1 MEATGSGVVAVVG
14 TLNLD
19 LVVTLARRPAVGET
33 VLGRSLTER
42 PGGKGANQA
51 RAAAAVAST
60 ALVGATG
67 TDAAGDRMV
76 SDLVDV
82 GVDVTYVRRVSGTSG
97 HAVIEVDDD
106 GDNSIIVISGANSEL
121 TPDDVGAALDALH
134 PAVVMTQLES
144 PTEVTAATA
153 KWCHDNEIRFVLNP
167 SPTAQ
172 VDPSILGEADPL
184 IVNQIE
190 AAYYADLSDDAEP
203 ADLARKLLTISRS
216 VIITR
221 GGDDVVV
228 AGSGPLDI
236 LDVPQVDV
244 VDTTGA
250 GDVFAGTL
258 VAHLANGTTLLDAA
272 RAANRASADH
282 VSASR

>member
-1 MEATGSGVVAVVG
+1 MEATESGVVAVVG

-33 VLGRSLTER
+33 VLGRTLTER

-51 RAAAAVAST
+51 RAAAAVCTT

-76 SDLVDV
+76 SDLAAA
-82 GVDVTYVRRVSGTSG
+82 GVDVTYVRRASDTSG
-97 HAVIEVDDD
+97 HAVIEVDDS
-106 GDNSIIVISGANSEL
+106 GDNSIIVISGANGRL
-121 TPDDVGAALDALH
+121 TADDVVSALDALR
-134 PAVVMTQLES
+134 PTVVMTQLES
-144 PTEVTAATA
+144 PREATEATA
-153 KWCHDNEIRFVLNP
+153 KWCHANGIRFLLNP
-167 SPTAQ
+167 SPTAHLG
-172 VDPSILGEADPL
+172 PSILSGADPL

-190 AAYYADLSDDAEP
+190 AAYYAEASEDAEP
-203 ADLARKLLTISRS
+203 TELARALLSMSRS
-216 VIITR
+216 AIITR

-228 AGSGPLDI
+228 ATRESIDI
-236 LDVPQVDV
+236 LDVPKVDV

-258 VAHLANGTTLLDAA
+258 AAHLAGGTTLLDAA
-272 RAANRASADH
+272 RLATRASADH
-282 VSASR
+282 VAAK